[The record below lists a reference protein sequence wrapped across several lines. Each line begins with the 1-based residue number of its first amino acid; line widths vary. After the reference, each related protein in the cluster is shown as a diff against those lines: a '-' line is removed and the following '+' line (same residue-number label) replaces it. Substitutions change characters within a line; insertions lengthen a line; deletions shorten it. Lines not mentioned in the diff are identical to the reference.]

1 MKTDSILPIFV
12 LLLENYMSF
21 LICMLLIRYNTYDI
35 VLQPKAFILKNTN
48 QCNAGMT
55 SRHSQTHAVTHL
67 RATFSFLKI
76 HVLPLVRL
84 NVKT

>member
-1 MKTDSILPIFV
+1 MKTGSILSTLFLP
-12 LLLENYMSF
+12 LESLYEF
-21 LICMLLIRYNTYDI
+21 FICILLIRYNTYDI
-35 VLQPKAFILKNTN
+35 VLQPKALILKNTN
-48 QCNAGMT
+48 RCTVGMT
-55 SRHSQTHAVTHL
+55 SRNSQTHAVTHL